1 MMKKTDS
8 MHVAKLED
16 ILNKIE
22 TYKKASDALATALAQ
37 FAGLK
42 SPEYFRVSDY
52 VQRLETCCL
61 TYDEHRIID
70 ELSTNLEDY
79 SISLKKGF
87 YYK

>member
-8 MHVAKLED
+8 MPVAKLED

-22 TYKKASDALATALAQ
+22 TYKKASDTLATALAQ

-87 YYK
+87 YK